1 MCTSSRFRSL
11 LAMFLLFSSH
21 FWLFFSWAALLFV
34 LFLCLKLSR
43 IFMRDCTHNHWRMNH
58 TLLHF
63 GYHTT
68 LTFCLLGNICH
79 MDDGGPLYQ
88 LECGSTEAK
97 CLYGVASF
105 SLGRTSTPRHRC
117 NSGSFFTKVAQYY
130 EWVQQ
135 MLFRHSWQ
143 KFHENLIALLLIILN

>member
-1 MCTSSRFRSL
+1 MCQFWRFQMTSRNFLFTQTDFR
-11 LAMFLLFSSH
+11 
-21 FWLFFSWAALLFV
+21 
-34 LFLCLKLSR
+34 LCPKTM
-43 IFMRDCTHNHWRMNH
+43 ICVKPQNK
-58 TLLHF
+58 
-63 GYHTT
+63 
-68 LTFCLLGNICH
+68 LGNICH

-117 NSGSFFTKVAQYY
+117 NSGSYFTKVAQYY

-135 MLFRHSWQ
+135 MLFRHS
-143 KFHENLIALLLIILN
+143 